1 MLIVIMCAGKNR
13 RWNEE
18 YPKSLAEFKNEPN
31 ILRTVRLLNRQNI
44 SNDNILVT
52 VNENNK
58 SFFPKNLN
66 LKLGSSDREIDRFR
80 NVFDII
86 DNYVKVI
93 FLYGDVL
100 YTEDDLIKIL
110 STEDYCFFGRSGKNP
125 ITNKLHGEILGLT
138 TNQIEN
144 FKNDVNQVALK
155 FERGILSRELG
166 WEVFWNN
173 KKNKFIELSFYTDD
187 YDNIKE
193 YDIILKNLI

>member
-1 MLIVIMCAGKNR
+1 MCAGKNR

-44 SNDNILVT
+44 SNDTILVT

-86 DNYVKVI
+86 DNYDKVV

-100 YTEDDLIKIL
+100 YLEDDLIKIL

-187 YDNIKE
+187 YDSIKE
-193 YDIILKNLI
+193 YDIISKNLI

>member
-1 MLIVIMCAGKNR
+1 MCAGKNR

-125 ITNKLHGEILGLT
+125 ITNKLHGEILGVT

>member
-1 MLIVIMCAGKNR
+1 MCAGKNR

-86 DNYVKVI
+86 DNYDKVI

-100 YTEDDLIKIL
+100 YSEDDLIKIL

-187 YDNIKE
+187 YDSIKE
-193 YDIILKNLI
+193 YDIISKNLI